1 MIRATLEACTRR
13 DFLQTSAALSTALMV
28 GGQGGRAGGQAA
40 PLRLIPRTENPLN
53 LETPLAALDRFV
65 TPNDLFYV
73 RNHFPAPTV
82 DANTWRLRVEGA
94 VERALTLTLDEIRR
108 LESRTVPA
116 TLECAGNSRGSLTPN
131 VRGLQWGNGAVSNA
145 EWTGVPLID
154 ILNRAGIRPDAVDIV
169 LEGAD
174 RGEIAAEP
182 RSPGVIHYAR
192 SVPIA
197 KARQRDVLLAH
208 RMNNAELPA
217 NHGFP
222 LRAVVPGWYGMASIK
237 WLTKITVVDRPFN
250 GYFQSLDYS
259 VFERRQGLVTVTPL
273 SEMQVKALI
282 AMPAA
287 MERIAPNTACRVHGA
302 AWTGASEISR
312 VEVSS
317 DQGRTWSAA
326 RLLEK
331 PRAHCWRLWEFPWR
345 SPAQA
350 GRVSLMARATDA
362 RGHTQ
367 PMQRDAD
374 RRNYMINHVL
384 PVEVD
389 VR

>member
-1 MIRATLEACTRR
+1 MIRSTRR
-13 DFLQTSAALSTALMV
+13 EFLQSSAALSAGVMLAGFV
-28 GGQGGRAGGQAA
+28 DGQPA

-53 LETPLAALDRFV
+53 LETPLAALERFI

-73 RNHFPAPTV
+73 RNHFPMPTL
-82 DANTWRLRVEGA
+82 DASTWRLRVEGA
-94 VERALTLTLDEIRR
+94 VERELTLTLDEIRR
-108 LESRTVPA
+108 MESRTVPA
-116 TLECAGNSRGSLTPN
+116 TLECAGNSRASLTPN

-145 EWTGVPLID
+145 EWTGVALVD
-154 ILNRAGIRPDAVDIV
+154 ILNRAGLRPNAVDVV

-174 RGEIAAEP
+174 GGEITAEP
-182 RSPGVIHYAR
+182 RSPGVIPYAR
-192 SVPIA
+192 SLPIA

-208 RMNNAELPA
+208 RMNGAELPA

-222 LRAVVPGWYGMASIK
+222 LRAIVPGWYGMASIK

-259 VFERRQGLVTVTPL
+259 IFERRQGLVTVTPL
-273 SEMQVKALI
+273 AEMQVKAII
-282 AMPAA
+282 AKPAP
-287 MERIAPNTACRVHGA
+287 MEQITPNTAYRIHGA
-302 AWTGASEISR
+302 AWTGESEINR

-317 DQGRTWSAA
+317 DGGRSWSAA
-326 RLLEK
+326 RLLETA
-331 PRAHCWRLWEFPWR
+331 RAHCWRLWEFPWR
-345 SPAQA
+345 SPAQV
-350 GRVSLMARATDA
+350 GRLSLMVRATDA

-367 PMQRDAD
+367 PMQRDTD

-384 PVEVD
+384 PIEVD